1 MDYFIIY
8 FFILIYKIIVRIYL
22 ILELLVI
29 GLLLDDDHRLE
40 LMVILYINCRI

>member
-29 GLLLDDDHRLE
+29 GLLLDDHRLE

>member
-40 LMVILYINCRI
+40 LMVILYISCRI